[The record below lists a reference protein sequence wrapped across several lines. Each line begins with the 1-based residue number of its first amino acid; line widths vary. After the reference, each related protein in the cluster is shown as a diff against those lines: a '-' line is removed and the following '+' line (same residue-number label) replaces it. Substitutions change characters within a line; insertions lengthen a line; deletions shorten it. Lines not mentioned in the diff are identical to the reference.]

1 MRAVLVDGPGAVA
14 VRDVPT
20 PDTSRGTVV
29 QVERAGVC
37 GTDVKIVSG
46 NIPVAYPRILGHE
59 IVGRV
64 AAAGVGGAV
73 PVGTRVLVNPSSACG
88 SCAVC
93 RSDRSH
99 LCPNGALLGR
109 DVDGGFAQLLAVDDA
124 YLHPI
129 PESVSDDDAALL
141 QVLGTCVHAQTLVD
155 VFPGQTAVVI
165 GLGVS
170 GLLHLQLLRAR
181 GVDTVIGVT
190 RSQAK
195 RRLATELGAVAVAT
209 PDEAE
214 RVVEGVTGGRGVD
227 VAVECVGKAESLRQ
241 AMLCAGLGATVLVFG
256 TTSPTADE
264 MPTYQWYY
272 RELDIINSRAARPR
286 DYDSA
291 IALAASGAVRLST
304 LLSAKFDLDDAQRA
318 FAACDEPGRLKVVL
332 EVTMSP
338 TV

>member
-1 MRAVLVDGPGAVA
+1 MRAVLVDGPGAID
-14 VRDVPT
+14 VRDVPA

-29 QVERAGVC
+29 RVERAGVC

-64 AAAGVGGAV
+64 AAAGADSAIS
-73 PVGTRVLVNPSSACG
+73 VGTRVLVNPSSACG
-88 SCAVC
+88 SCGVC
-93 RSDRSH
+93 RADRPH
-99 LCPNGALLGR
+99 LCPSGALLGR
-109 DVDGGFAQLLAVDDA
+109 DVDGGFAELLAVDDG

-129 PESVSDDDAALL
+129 PRSVSDDDAALL
-141 QVLGTCVHAQTLVD
+141 QVLGTCVHAQSRID

-195 RRLATELGAVAVAT
+195 RRLATELGAVAVAA

-214 RVVEGVTGGRGVD
+214 RVVEEVTGGRGVD
-227 VAVECVGKAESLRQ
+227 VAVECVGRAETLRQ
-241 AMLCAGLGATVLVFG
+241 AMLCAGLGATVLAFG
-256 TTSPTADE
+256 TTSPAADE
-264 MPTYQWYY
+264 MPTYEWYY
-272 RELDIINSRAARPR
+272 RELAIINSRAARSR
-286 DYDSA
+286 DYYSA
-291 IALAASGAVRLST
+291 ISLAASGAVRLST
-304 LLSAKFDLDDAQRA
+304 LLSARFDLADARSA
-318 FAACDEPGRLKVVL
+318 FAACNDSGQLKVVL
-332 EVTMSP
+332 EVTADR
-338 TV
+338 